1 MEALKDYNKSELID
15 GVIYN
20 MSPANLR
27 HIRIQGHLFTIINN
41 FLAGK
46 KCKAFFE
53 AEAVLSERDHLIPD
67 ISIVCDDSKIKE
79 SYIDGA
85 PDFVA
90 EILSPSTRKRDITV
104 KKDIYER
111 SGVKEYW
118 VISPKDEAIEV
129 YRLNEQG
136 AFYLDNV
143 YTRFTESEWE
153 RLREEEKAEQN
164 LSLKISLY
172 DDLEIQLDDIFAE

>member
-1 MEALKDYNKSELID
+1 MEAIKDYNKSELID
-15 GVIYN
+15 GVLYD
-20 MSPANLR
+20 MSPANIR
-27 HIRIQGHLFTIINN
+27 HIRIQGHLFTIINI

-67 ISIVCDDSKIKE
+67 ISIVCDDSKIKD

>member
-1 MEALKDYNKSELID
+1 M
-15 GVIYN
+15 
-20 MSPANLR
+20 
-27 HIRIQGHLFTIINN
+27 
-41 FLAGK
+41 
-46 KCKAFFE
+46 
-53 AEAVLSERDHLIPD
+53 
-67 ISIVCDDSKIKE
+67 
-79 SYIDGA
+79 
-85 PDFVA
+85 A

-118 VISPKDEAIEV
+118 IISPKDEAIEV

-153 RLREEEKAEQN
+153 RLRDEEKAEQN